1 MFYRI
6 KSSSSHYWCTW
17 VEWFS
22 SLRTVSSLESIIS
35 LILRRSNPFLTGF
48 VMPPD
53 SFSQSVGFC
62 GSRWPFNGSLLWCQC
77 SRSALATPYKAWLN
91 FPKREDFSWTTWSRT
106 HDMAMCCSQ
115 SNHISIWVPGVWIPE
130 TKCPTQ
136 TRLHL
141 WFYLSNFHVNIQSI
155 PPKIG

>member
-35 LILRRSNPFLTGF
+35 LILRRSNQFLTGI

-62 GSRWPFNGSLLWCQC
+62 GSRWPFNGSLLWCQR
-77 SRSALATPYKAWLN
+77 SRSALALPIKPGSISPNVKISLEQREVARMIWQCVVHNPTTSAFGTWGLDYRNKVPDTNTSPFVIFFIGFPCKYPIDPY
-91 FPKREDFSWTTWSRT
+91 
-106 HDMAMCCSQ
+106 
-115 SNHISIWVPGVWIPE
+115 
-130 TKCPTQ
+130 
-136 TRLHL
+136 
-141 WFYLSNFHVNIQSI
+141 
-155 PPKIG
+155 